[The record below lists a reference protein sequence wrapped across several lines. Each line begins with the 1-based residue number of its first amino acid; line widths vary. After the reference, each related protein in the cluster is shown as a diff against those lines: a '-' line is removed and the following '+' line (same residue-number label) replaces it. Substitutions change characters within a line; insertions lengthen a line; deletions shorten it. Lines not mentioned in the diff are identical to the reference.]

1 MLAGRAGDRKSSTIE
16 LAHALARKCLPA
28 NAFIPHCFS
37 PETLFDEF
45 YEPHLGRPDKI
56 WIVDD
61 ANIIMT
67 DWCKTAN
74 GERNATRFLSLYDCG
89 PLSESYRRNKTETD
103 PETRRTVP
111 ETCTSILLGATF
123 NIARFQGQ
131 QIRAGLARRFL
142 YYVADSHGRVI
153 VRPKALETPVL
164 YHLFCKLNNLNG
176 EIDFSPEAA
185 NVWENFQNQ
194 NRATHDQTDRLQE
207 AELSRLSSAPMQ
219 ALKIAMLFEC
229 ARAAKIGSSNV
240 LAIQEGTLIQAISH
254 VEECMRGARFLEG
267 LADRASI
274 VSKAEVLLAMIQQ
287 NFPPQPPGKTIYLT
301 RSQITAKYA
310 PHSGRAGALT
320 PEDLYVRIIPYLM
333 NEGVAQRVLKQGKLE
348 VYAFKATQ
356 G

>member
-1 MLAGRAGDRKSSTIE
+1 V
-16 LAHALARKCLPA
+16 LARKCLPG

-37 PETLFDEF
+37 PETLFDEY
-45 YEPHLGRPDKI
+45 YEPHGGRPDKI

-103 PETRRTVP
+103 AETRRTVS
-111 ETCTSILLGATF
+111 ETSTSILLGATF

-142 YYVADSHGRVI
+142 YYIADSHGRVI
-153 VRPKALETPVL
+153 VRPKALETQDL
-164 YHLFCKLNNLNG
+164 YHLFCKLNNLYG

-185 NVWENFQNQ
+185 SAWENFQNQ
-194 NRATHDQTDRLQE
+194 NRATRDQTDRLQE

-219 ALKIAMLFEC
+219 TLKIAMLFEC
-229 ARAAKIGSSNV
+229 ASAAKIGSSNII
-240 LAIQEGTLIQAISH
+240 AIRESTLTKAISH
-254 VEECMRGARFLEG
+254 VEECMRGARFLEDF
-267 LADRASI
+267 ADRASI
-274 VSKAEVLLAMIQQ
+274 ANKAEVLLATIQQ
-287 NFPPQPPGKTIYLT
+287 NFPPQPPGETIYLT

-320 PEDLYVRIIPYLM
+320 PEDLYVRIIPYLT
-333 NEGVAQRVLKQGKLE
+333 NERVAQRVVKQGKLE